1 MTRSQRATEATA
13 KRSEKFY
20 APGKDMPRME
30 VNPVTL
36 AFTGGCADLENAFLS
51 TYARKIIPQIR
62 WALILGVISYGL
74 FGILDA
80 IIAMEMKTQFAY
92 IRYGI
97 VCPSILLVFCFSFS
111 PYFIKYMQAALVALI
126 IISGSG
132 IIYMTMVG
140 SLLTAQTY
148 YVGIIL
154 VLTVAYTFARIR
166 FIWATP
172 ACWLIVV
179 MYLVTAGTSPHLS
192 FELVVINAFF
202 CITANLIGMLV
213 CYALEYYVRR
223 DFFLK
228 ILLDRQHKE
237 LEAAKIVLEQKVQQ
251 RTAMLAHTNEELR
264 REIEAHQKLDW
275 EKKALE
281 DQLRQAQ
288 KMEAV
293 GTLAGG
299 IAHDFNNILTAILGH
314 TELALMQLKKP
325 EKTESCLSE
334 VIKASDRAKDLVRQ
348 ILAFSRQSDKEL
360 RPMQPSVV
368 VKEALRLLEAS
379 LPKNISIRKE
389 INNPESI
396 VVADATQ
403 VHQILMNLCTNAAQ
417 AMAPEGGVL
426 TVVLENRDII
436 IENKPPADPL
446 SAQIGP
452 GKYVC
457 LSVSDTGPGI
467 PPHLRERIFDPYFTT
482 KAKGVGTGL
491 GLAVVS
497 GIVQNHGGTID
508 LQSEKGKGTTFHIFF
523 PRVEGHPESEFKH
536 LPMLRS
542 GSERILL
549 VDDEAGLAELGAK
562 LLTTLGYR
570 VVYHTD
576 PKAALETFRKAPD
589 DFDLIFTD
597 MMMPELN
604 GEQLSREILTVRP
617 DIPIIV
623 YSGFSDYVN
632 QQTLETIGIKKW
644 LRKPITIYGL
654 SRAIRQ
660 VLDKKSSAQG
670 KIWKNRGK

>member
-1 MTRSQRATEATA
+1 MTRFQGSAEASA
-13 KRSEKFY
+13 KGSAKFY

-30 VNPVTL
+30 VNLVTL
-36 AFTGGCADLENAFLS
+36 AFTGGCVDLENAFLP
-51 TYARKIIPQIR
+51 TYAHKMIPQIR
-62 WALILGVISYGL
+62 WALILGVFFYGL

-80 IIAMEMKTQFAY
+80 IIAMEMKNQFAY

-111 PYFIKYMQAALVALI
+111 PHFIKYMQAALVALV

-132 IIYMTMVG
+132 ILYMTMVG
-140 SLLTAQTY
+140 NLLTAQTY

-154 VLTVAYTFARIR
+154 VLTIAYTFARLR

-172 ACWLIVV
+172 ACWLIVLT
-179 MYLVTAGTSPHLS
+179 YLVTAGMNPDLS
-192 FELVVINAFF
+192 FELVIINAFF
-202 CITANLIGMLV
+202 CVTANLIGMLV
-213 CYALEYYVRR
+213 CYALEYYARR
-223 DFFLK
+223 DFFMK

-264 REIEAHQKLDW
+264 REIEVHQKLDW

-299 IAHDFNNILTAILGH
+299 IAHDFNNILAAILGH

-325 EKTESCLSE
+325 EKAESCLSE
-334 VIKASDRAKDLVRQ
+334 VLRASDRAKDLVGQ

-368 VKEALRLLEAS
+368 VKEALRFLEAS

-389 INNPESI
+389 IHDPESI

-403 VHQILMNLCTNAAQ
+403 IHQILMNLCTNAAQ

-426 TVVLENRDII
+426 TVILENRDIVI
-436 IENKPPADPL
+436 KDTLPADL
-446 SAQIGP
+446 YSVQIGP

-467 PPHLRERIFDPYFTT
+467 PLHLRERIFDPYFTT

-491 GLAVVS
+491 GLAVVR
-497 GIVQNHGGTID
+497 GIVQSHGGTID
-508 LQSEKGKGTTFHIFF
+508 LQSKKGKGTAFHIFL
-523 PRVEGHPESEFKH
+523 PRVEGHPKSEFKH
-536 LPMLRS
+536 LPMLRP

-549 VDDEAGLAELGAK
+549 VDDEVGLAELGAK
-562 LLTTLGYR
+562 LLTALGYR
-570 VVYHTD
+570 VVFHTD
-576 PKAALETFRKAPD
+576 PKAALAAFRKAPD

-604 GEQLSREILTVRP
+604 GEQLSREILAVRP

-623 YSGFSDYVN
+623 YSGFSDSVN
-632 QQTLETIGIKKW
+632 QHTLETIGIKKW

-660 VLDKKSSAQG
+660 VLDTDRSV
-670 KIWKNRGK
+670 RGKK